1 MTAPQRRVGL
11 HRDVLF
17 ELDTLTRIRATCVWL
32 EAHLPDL
39 HDLAYAPNSGAGEDR
54 VQTSGERDLSDDLGR
69 PARHAWHN
77 VHQALKAALLEVQRA
92 EYATGEQFTAGQLP
106 DPDRPGRDTTMPK
119 RVAQQVHQ
127 AAARRKQRGE
137 YTPTPLGTDT

>member
-11 HRDVLF
+11 HRDVHF

-69 PARHAWHN
+69 ACGAPP
-77 VHQALKAALLEVQRA
+77 HQ
-92 EYATGEQFTAGQLP
+92 
-106 DPDRPGRDTTMPK
+106 TTDKPSN
-119 RVAQQVHQ
+119 ASDDDE
-127 AAARRKQRGE
+127 GPP
-137 YTPTPLGTDT
+137 TPTWRRPADDHAHR